1 MLPIVAVDR
10 STQALFATNPATFGN
25 LGDLSTRR
33 AQLMAEKVIVESIV
47 ELQWKNLMDLL
58 RIYGI
63 GVSSDSSG
71 FDKID
76 AIQVILV
83 Q

>member
-1 MLPIVAVDR
+1 
-10 STQALFATNPATFGN
+10 
-25 LGDLSTRR
+25 
-33 AQLMAEKVIVESIV
+33 MAEKVIVESIV